1 MRNRPL
7 VNVMLGLSWLTLA
20 SCGEQVTEPKAAAT
34 AAAVQSVASNT
45 WLMRAHMPTNR
56 SELVAATLTNAA
68 GQSEV
73 YGIGGFHLGYGDLMS
88 QVTAYNVATNTWTF
102 RRPLPVELAQSN
114 GATVINGK
122 IYVSGG
128 YLGGGDPD
136 LQPLVSSALYV
147 YDPATNRWSRKSDMP
162 SIGTGEEG
170 SYPGAGGVS
179 GVIQGKLY
187 VVTACFGS
195 YSGVGYDEGC
205 GVYSGNALFYSY
217 NPVTDRWT
225 ILPRPFD
232 GVFVLSPYVGGVING
247 KFYVANGTRVRVYD
261 PASNKWSSKPTLT
274 TPLGNYGAIML
285 NRLYTISGTKF
296 RVYDP
301 VTNSVTTLAALP
313 SDRGLGAAAKVFLNG
328 QPRLEVLGGMGPG
341 NNLQYIP

>member
-1 MRNRPL
+1 MA
-7 VNVMLGLSWLTLA
+7 GLSALA
-20 SCGEQVTEPKAAAT
+20 LAACGEQTITNPTVAT
-34 AAAVQSVASNT
+34 PGTATTPELAVASNT
-45 WLMRAHMPTNR
+45 WIARAHMPTNR

-73 YGIGGFHLGYGDLMS
+73 YAIGGFHLGYGDLMS
-88 QVTAYNVATNTWTF
+88 QVTVYNVATNTWTF

-147 YDPATNRWSRKSDMP
+147 YDPSTNRWSRKSDMP
-162 SIGTGEEG
+162 TIPTRYGREEWW
-170 SYPGAGGVS
+170 YPGAGGVS

-205 GVYSGNALFYSY
+205 ADESTYFDALFFAY

-225 ILPRPFD
+225 VLPRPFD
-232 GVFVLSPYVGGVING
+232 GLGVRSPYVGGVLNG
-247 KFYVANGTRVRVYD
+247 KFYVAKGTRVRVYD
-261 PASNKWSSKPTLT
+261 PATNKWSSKPTLT
-274 TPLGNYGAIML
+274 TPLGNYGAVML
-285 NRLYTISGTKF
+285 SKLYTISGTQF

-301 VTNSVTTLAALP
+301 ATNSVTTLAALP
-313 SDRGLGAAAKVFLNG
+313 SDRGWAAAAKVVLNG
-328 QPRLEVLGGMGPG
+328 QPRLEVLGGEGPG